1 MHFLKLPKD
10 TNLEKQEEKF
20 LEEVNEFLEATKKNE
35 IVDEFFDVVQAGL
48 SLMQIKGIGKKD
60 IRNAKIRHQDKLLKR
75 KWGLGEYINL

>member
-10 TNLEKQEEKF
+10 RNLENQEEKF

-35 IVDEFFDVVQAGL
+35 IGDEFFDVVQAGL

-60 IRNAKIRHQDKLLKR
+60 IRNAKIRHQDKMLKR
-75 KWGLGEYINL
+75 IWGLGEYINL